1 MCWENSG
8 YLLSDLFDK
17 KFRESKV
24 FAKEGTKELISRF
37 FWREGISRF
46 FTLWEW
52 LFVISTIC
60 QCKNISWNQFT
71 ITVLISR
78 KIIVLCMNQIDVCLS
93 VFFFLHEWIHY
104 ENSVES
110 IHRPLVTTNKLRFL
124 ISRNIFQIWVNS
136 FLKQNEKDKKFYV
149 RLSWDCYNF
158 LHHFFII
165 HQLRTNFGE
174 KNLNGKPKTNI
185 RYK

>member
-1 MCWENSG
+1 MSN
-8 YLLSDLFDK
+8 LSYKNLCGKTKIF
-17 KFRESKV
+17 ES
-24 FAKEGTKELISRF
+24 F
-37 FWREGISRF
+37 
-46 FTLWEW
+46 
-52 LFVISTIC
+52 
-60 QCKNISWNQFT
+60 KNISWNQFT

-149 RLSWDCYNF
+149 Y
-158 LHHFFII
+158 HEIVII
-165 HQLRTNFGE
+165 SYITFSSFTNSEQTLG